1 VEFLV
6 CRISFNAKR
15 IVMSDKF
22 KIGDRVRHE
31 RFVNR
36 NSRTVINSYGVV
48 VGFPS
53 SSLPEVSEQAK
64 KIVYVE
70 FVTNSYKLKIKAVNI
85 NQLYW
90 D

>member
-1 VEFLV
+1 
-6 CRISFNAKR
+6 
-15 IVMSDKF
+15 MSDKF

-53 SSLPEVSEQAK
+53 SSLPEKVSEK
-64 KIVYVE
+64 TKEIVYVE
-70 FVTNSYKLKIKAVNI
+70 FVTDSYKLKIKALNI
-85 NQLYW
+85 NDLWW